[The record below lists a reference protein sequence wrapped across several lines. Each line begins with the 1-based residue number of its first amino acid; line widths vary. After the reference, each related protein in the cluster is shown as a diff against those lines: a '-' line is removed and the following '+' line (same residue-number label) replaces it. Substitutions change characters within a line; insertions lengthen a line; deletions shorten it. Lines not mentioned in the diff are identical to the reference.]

1 MVKKALVLVIV
12 VIGLATFFLPLVR
25 IQAPLVGTQTL
36 SGWDVVKPGEKKAR
50 RDLGL
55 GETLDKLQADFL
67 RRKRQEAPLSVKQAE
82 ALVLALPLAY
92 LSLVLGAVWVLRRK
106 ARLWQVTA
114 TLGLLAGIY
123 SLLSIF
129 WLSRGLQAMVAGSGS
144 RRSLLGLVR
153 RSVAGQVEVN
163 PEIGLYLLV
172 GSLAA
177 MLVASLFLVPKR
189 S

>member
-1 MVKKALVLVIV
+1 VVKKALALAIV

-25 IQAPLVGTQTL
+25 IQAPLVGNQKL

-55 GETLDKLQADFL
+55 GDTLDKLQADFL

-82 ALVLALPLAY
+82 ALVVALPLAY
-92 LSLVLGAVWVLRRK
+92 LSLALGAVWVLLRK

-114 TLGLLAGIY
+114 AVGLLAGVY

-144 RRSLLGLVR
+144 GRSLLGIVR
-153 RSVAGQVEVN
+153 RAAAGKVEVS
-163 PEIGLYLLV
+163 PEIGLYLLA

-177 MLVASLFLVPKR
+177 MLIASLFLIPKR
-189 S
+189 V